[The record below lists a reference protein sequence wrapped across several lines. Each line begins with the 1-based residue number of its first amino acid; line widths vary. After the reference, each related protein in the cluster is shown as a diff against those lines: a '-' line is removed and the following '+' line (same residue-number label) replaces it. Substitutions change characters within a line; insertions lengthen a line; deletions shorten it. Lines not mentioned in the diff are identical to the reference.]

1 MSSDSKPTSRA
12 SLIRRNRT
20 LILIAAAVLA
30 FIFLGSRHLFSESFD
45 ISQSKIAGY
54 LSTSRTKVDEIY
66 GLIHLVTGGI
76 EKQDTL
82 AEAPDADPTKALD
95 LSVYADG
102 KPIEWRSEL
111 KRLDTKYPIVVFS
124 KVISTSDTCTSIYAS
139 H

>member
-1 MSSDSKPTSRA
+1 MGSESKPTSRA
-12 SLIRRNRT
+12 SLIRKNRI

-45 ISQSKIAGY
+45 ISQSKIADY
-54 LSTSRTKVDEIY
+54 LSTSRPKVDEIY
-66 GLIHLVTGGI
+66 GLIHMATGGV

-82 AEAPDADPTKALD
+82 TEAPDADPTEPLD
-95 LSVYADG
+95 LSVYAGG
-102 KPIEWRSEL
+102 KQIEWRREV

-124 KVISTSDTCTSIYAS
+124 KVIPTSDTCTSIYAS